1 MRLNLFNLSI
11 LLFILSFTTNLF
23 AAKLDKFTF
32 TSWNKPDLDVFYHLP
47 KTIDNDTKVL
57 FVVHGNTRNADDY
70 LNSWIRLTK
79 DKNIAI
85 FAPHFKRSSFISF
98 NTLQMST
105 SSGKIRTD
113 TDLYLHNSIDTLFK
127 YIKAKFKLNDKLY
140 DIYGHSAGAQFV
152 HRYLLMSTSSGKI
165 RTDTDLYL
173 HNSIDTLFKYIK
185 AKFKLNDKLYD
196 IYGHS
201 AGAQF
206 VHRYLL
212 MSDNP
217 SVNKAV
223 AANAG
228 WYTFLN
234 GADFPYGVKNP
245 PISLTDSNVKKFLS
259 TNLYILIGIN
269 DIDVDS
275 SINKSKGAQKQGINR
290 LQRAKN
296 FFTYTESIVEQNN
309 LEFKWKYQAVPG
321 APHSNKVMSK
331 AAVLVLFESD

>member
-1 MRLNLFNLSI
+1 MRFNFFNLLI

-32 TSWNKPDLDVFYHLP
+32 TTWNKPDLDVFYHLP

-70 LNSWIRLTK
+70 LNTWIRLTR

-98 NTLQMST
+98 NTLQ
-105 SSGKIRTD
+105 
-113 TDLYLHNSIDTLFK
+113 
-127 YIKAKFKLNDKLY
+127 
-140 DIYGHSAGAQFV
+140 
-152 HRYLLMSTSSGKI
+152 MSTSSGKI

-259 TNLYILIGIN
+259 TNLYILIGTN

>member
-32 TSWNKPDLDVFYHLP
+32 TSWTKPDLDVFYHLP

-105 SSGKIRTD
+105 SNGKIRTD

-127 YIKAKFKLNDKLY
+127 YIK
-140 DIYGHSAGAQFV
+140 
-152 HRYLLMSTSSGKI
+152 T
-165 RTDTDLYL
+165 
-173 HNSIDTLFKYIK
+173 
-185 AKFKLNDKLYD
+185 KFKLNDKLYD

-259 TNLYILIGIN
+259 TNLYILIGTN

>member
-127 YIKAKFKLNDKLY
+127 YIK
-140 DIYGHSAGAQFV
+140 
-152 HRYLLMSTSSGKI
+152 T
-165 RTDTDLYL
+165 
-173 HNSIDTLFKYIK
+173 
-185 AKFKLNDKLYD
+185 KFKLNDKLYD

-259 TNLYILIGIN
+259 TNLYILIGTN

-331 AAVLVLFESD
+331 AAVLVLFESDQAEW

>member
-1 MRLNLFNLSI
+1 MRLNLFNLFI

-152 HRYLLMSTSSGKI
+152 HRYLLMS
-165 RTDTDLYL
+165 
-173 HNSIDTLFKYIK
+173 
-185 AKFKLNDKLYD
+185 
-196 IYGHS
+196 
-201 AGAQF
+201 
-206 VHRYLL
+206 
-212 MSDNP
+212 DNP

-259 TNLYILIGIN
+259 TNLYILIGTN
-269 DIDVDS
+269 DIDIAS

>member
-1 MRLNLFNLSI
+1 MRLKVFNLSI

-105 SSGKIRTD
+105 SNGKIRTD

-127 YIKAKFKLNDKLY
+127 YIK
-140 DIYGHSAGAQFV
+140 
-152 HRYLLMSTSSGKI
+152 T
-165 RTDTDLYL
+165 
-173 HNSIDTLFKYIK
+173 
-185 AKFKLNDKLYD
+185 KFKLNDKLYD

-259 TNLYILIGIN
+259 TNLYILIGTN

-331 AAVLVLFESD
+331 AAVLVLFESDQAEW

>member
-1 MRLNLFNLSI
+1 MRLNLFNLFI

-127 YIKAKFKLNDKLY
+127 YIKTKFKLNDKLY

-152 HRYLLMSTSSGKI
+152 NRYLLM
-165 RTDTDLYL
+165 Y
-173 HNSIDTLFKYIK
+173 
-185 AKFKLNDKLYD
+185 
-196 IYGHS
+196 
-201 AGAQF
+201 
-206 VHRYLL
+206 
-212 MSDNP
+212 DNP

-259 TNLYILIGIN
+259 TNLYILIGTN

>member
-1 MRLNLFNLSI
+1 MRLNLFNLFI

-32 TSWNKPDLDVFYHLP
+32 TSWKKPDLDVFYHLP

-105 SSGKIRTD
+105 SNGKIRTD

-127 YIKAKFKLNDKLY
+127 YIK
-140 DIYGHSAGAQFV
+140 
-152 HRYLLMSTSSGKI
+152 T
-165 RTDTDLYL
+165 
-173 HNSIDTLFKYIK
+173 
-185 AKFKLNDKLYD
+185 KFKLNDKLYD

-259 TNLYILIGIN
+259 TNLYILIGTN

-321 APHSNKVMSK
+321 APHSNKVMSR
-331 AAVLVLFESD
+331 AAVLILFESD

>member
-105 SSGKIRTD
+105 S
-113 TDLYLHNSIDTLFK
+113 N
-127 YIKAKFKLNDKLY
+127 
-140 DIYGHSAGAQFV
+140 
-152 HRYLLMSTSSGKI
+152 GKI

-259 TNLYILIGIN
+259 TNLYILIGPN
-269 DIDVDS
+269 DIDIDS

>member
-1 MRLNLFNLSI
+1 MRLNLFNLFI

-105 SSGKIRTD
+105 SNGKIRTD

-127 YIKAKFKLNDKLY
+127 YIKAKFKLK
-140 DIYGHSAGAQFV
+140 
-152 HRYLLMSTSSGKI
+152 
-165 RTDTDLYL
+165 
-173 HNSIDTLFKYIK
+173 
-185 AKFKLNDKLYD
+185 DKLYD

-259 TNLYILIGIN
+259 TNLYILIGTN

>member
-1 MRLNLFNLSI
+1 MRLNLFNLFF

-47 KTIDNDTKVL
+47 KTIDNDTKIL

-113 TDLYLHNSIDTLFK
+113 TDLYLHNSIDTLFE
-127 YIKAKFKLNDKLY
+127 
-140 DIYGHSAGAQFV
+140 
-152 HRYLLMSTSSGKI
+152 
-165 RTDTDLYL
+165 
-173 HNSIDTLFKYIK
+173 YIK

-259 TNLYILIGIN
+259 TNLYILIGTN

-331 AAVLVLFESD
+331 AAVLGLFESD

>member
-1 MRLNLFNLSI
+1 MWLNLFNLSI

-105 SSGKIRTD
+105 SNGKIRTD

-127 YIKAKFKLNDKLY
+127 YIK
-140 DIYGHSAGAQFV
+140 
-152 HRYLLMSTSSGKI
+152 T
-165 RTDTDLYL
+165 
-173 HNSIDTLFKYIK
+173 
-185 AKFKLNDKLYD
+185 KFKLNDKLYD

-259 TNLYILIGIN
+259 TNLYILIGTN

>member
-11 LLFILSFTTNLF
+11 LLFILSFATNLF

-152 HRYLLMSTSSGKI
+152 HRYLLMS
-165 RTDTDLYL
+165 
-173 HNSIDTLFKYIK
+173 
-185 AKFKLNDKLYD
+185 
-196 IYGHS
+196 
-201 AGAQF
+201 
-206 VHRYLL
+206 
-212 MSDNP
+212 DNP

-259 TNLYILIGIN
+259 TNLYILIGTN

>member
-47 KTIDNDTKVL
+47 KIIDNDTKVL

-105 SSGKIRTD
+105 SNGKIRT
-113 TDLYLHNSIDTLFK
+113 N
-127 YIKAKFKLNDKLY
+127 
-140 DIYGHSAGAQFV
+140 
-152 HRYLLMSTSSGKI
+152 
-165 RTDTDLYL
+165 TDLYL

-217 SVNKAV
+217 MVDKAV

-234 GADFPYGVKNP
+234 GANFPYGVKNP
-245 PISLTDSNVKKFLS
+245 PVSLTDSNVKKFLS
-259 TNLYILIGIN
+259 TDLHILIGTN
-269 DIDVDS
+269 DIDVNS
-275 SINKSKGAQKQGINR
+275 SINKSDGAQKQGINR

-296 FFTYTESIVEQNN
+296 FFKYTDSIVKQNN
-309 LEFKWKYQAVPG
+309 LEFNWKYREVSG
-321 APHSNKVMSK
+321 APHSNKVMSR
-331 AAVLVLFESD
+331 AAVLILFESS

>member
-1 MRLNLFNLSI
+1 MRLNLFNIFI

-105 SSGKIRTD
+105 SNGKIRTD

-127 YIKAKFKLNDKLY
+127 YIK
-140 DIYGHSAGAQFV
+140 
-152 HRYLLMSTSSGKI
+152 T
-165 RTDTDLYL
+165 
-173 HNSIDTLFKYIK
+173 
-185 AKFKLNDKLYD
+185 KFKLNDKLYD

-259 TNLYILIGIN
+259 TNLYILIGTN

>member
-1 MRLNLFNLSI
+1 MRLNLFNLFI

-70 LNSWIRLTK
+70 LNTWIRLTK

-105 SSGKIRTD
+105 SNGKIRTD

-127 YIKAKFKLNDKLY
+127 YIK
-140 DIYGHSAGAQFV
+140 
-152 HRYLLMSTSSGKI
+152 T
-165 RTDTDLYL
+165 
-173 HNSIDTLFKYIK
+173 
-185 AKFKLNDKLYD
+185 KFKLNDKLYD

-259 TNLYILIGIN
+259 TNLYILIGTN

-321 APHSNKVMSK
+321 APHSNKVMSR
-331 AAVLVLFESD
+331 AAVLILFESD

>member
-11 LLFILSFTTNLF
+11 ILFILSFTINLF

-47 KTIDNDTKVL
+47 KIIDNDTKVL

-152 HRYLLMSTSSGKI
+152 HRYLLMS
-165 RTDTDLYL
+165 
-173 HNSIDTLFKYIK
+173 
-185 AKFKLNDKLYD
+185 
-196 IYGHS
+196 
-201 AGAQF
+201 
-206 VHRYLL
+206 
-212 MSDNP
+212 DNP

-234 GADFPYGVKNP
+234 GTDFPYGVKNP

>member
-1 MRLNLFNLSI
+1 MRLNLFNLFF

-105 SSGKIRTD
+105 S
-113 TDLYLHNSIDTLFK
+113 N
-127 YIKAKFKLNDKLY
+127 
-140 DIYGHSAGAQFV
+140 
-152 HRYLLMSTSSGKI
+152 GKI

-245 PISLTDSNVKKFLS
+245 PISLTDYNVINFLR
-259 TNLYILIGIN
+259 TNLYILIGTN

>member
-1 MRLNLFNLSI
+1 MRLNLFNPFI

-127 YIKAKFKLNDKLY
+127 YIK
-140 DIYGHSAGAQFV
+140 
-152 HRYLLMSTSSGKI
+152 T
-165 RTDTDLYL
+165 
-173 HNSIDTLFKYIK
+173 
-185 AKFKLNDKLYD
+185 KFKLNDKLYD

-259 TNLYILIGIN
+259 TNLYILIGTN

>member
-1 MRLNLFNLSI
+1 MRLNLFNLFI

-105 SSGKIRTD
+105 SNGKIRTN
-113 TDLYLHNSIDTLFK
+113 TNLYLNNSIDTLFE
-127 YIKAKFKLNDKLY
+127 
-140 DIYGHSAGAQFV
+140 
-152 HRYLLMSTSSGKI
+152 
-165 RTDTDLYL
+165 
-173 HNSIDTLFKYIK
+173 YIK

-259 TNLYILIGIN
+259 TNLYILIGTN

-331 AAVLVLFESD
+331 AAVLVLFESDQAEW

>member
-152 HRYLLMSTSSGKI
+152 HRYLLMS
-165 RTDTDLYL
+165 
-173 HNSIDTLFKYIK
+173 
-185 AKFKLNDKLYD
+185 
-196 IYGHS
+196 
-201 AGAQF
+201 
-206 VHRYLL
+206 
-212 MSDNP
+212 DNP

-259 TNLYILIGIN
+259 TNLYILIGTN

>member
-1 MRLNLFNLSI
+1 MRFNFFNLFI

-32 TSWNKPDLDVFYHLP
+32 TIWNKPDLDVFYHLP
-47 KTIDNDTKVL
+47 KTIDSDTKVL

-70 LNSWIRLTK
+70 LNTWIRLTR

-105 SSGKIRTD
+105 SNGKIRTN
-113 TDLYLHNSIDTLFK
+113 TDLYLNNSIDTLFK
-127 YIKAKFKLNDKLY
+127 YIKAKFKLTN
-140 DIYGHSAGAQFV
+140 
-152 HRYLLMSTSSGKI
+152 
-165 RTDTDLYL
+165 
-173 HNSIDTLFKYIK
+173 
-185 AKFKLNDKLYD
+185 KLYD

-245 PISLTDSNVKKFLS
+245 PILLNDANITNFLS
-259 TNLYILIGIN
+259 IDLHILIGSN
-269 DIDVDS
+269 DIDVNS
-275 SINKSKGAQKQGINR
+275 SLNKSYGAQNQGLNR

-296 FFTYTESIVEQNN
+296 FFDYTELIVEQND
-309 LEFKWKYQAVPG
+309 LEFNWKYQLVGG

>member
-1 MRLNLFNLSI
+1 MWLNLFNLSI

-105 SSGKIRTD
+105 S
-113 TDLYLHNSIDTLFK
+113 N
-127 YIKAKFKLNDKLY
+127 
-140 DIYGHSAGAQFV
+140 
-152 HRYLLMSTSSGKI
+152 GKI

-259 TNLYILIGIN
+259 TNLYILIGTN

-331 AAVLVLFESD
+331 AAVLVLFESDQAEW

>member
-47 KTIDNDTKVL
+47 KIIDNDTKVL

-152 HRYLLMSTSSGKI
+152 HRYLLMS
-165 RTDTDLYL
+165 
-173 HNSIDTLFKYIK
+173 
-185 AKFKLNDKLYD
+185 
-196 IYGHS
+196 
-201 AGAQF
+201 
-206 VHRYLL
+206 
-212 MSDNP
+212 DNP

-259 TNLYILIGIN
+259 TNLYILIGTN

-309 LEFKWKYQAVPG
+309 LEFKWKYKAVPG

>member
-1 MRLNLFNLSI
+1 MRLNLFNLFI

-70 LNSWIRLTK
+70 LNTWIRLTK

-105 SSGKIRTD
+105 SNGKIRTN
-113 TDLYLHNSIDTLFK
+113 TNLYLNNSIDTLFE
-127 YIKAKFKLNDKLY
+127 
-140 DIYGHSAGAQFV
+140 
-152 HRYLLMSTSSGKI
+152 
-165 RTDTDLYL
+165 
-173 HNSIDTLFKYIK
+173 YIK

-259 TNLYILIGIN
+259 TNLYILIGTN

-321 APHSNKVMSK
+321 APHSNKVMSR
-331 AAVLVLFESD
+331 AAVLILFESS

>member
-1 MRLNLFNLSI
+1 MRLNLFNLFF

-47 KTIDNDTKVL
+47 KTIDNDTKIL

-152 HRYLLMSTSSGKI
+152 HRYLLMS
-165 RTDTDLYL
+165 
-173 HNSIDTLFKYIK
+173 
-185 AKFKLNDKLYD
+185 
-196 IYGHS
+196 
-201 AGAQF
+201 
-206 VHRYLL
+206 
-212 MSDNP
+212 DNP

-228 WYTFLN
+228 WYTFIN

-259 TNLYILIGIN
+259 TNLYILIGTN

>member
-47 KTIDNDTKVL
+47 KIIDNDTKVL

-152 HRYLLMSTSSGKI
+152 HRYLLMS
-165 RTDTDLYL
+165 
-173 HNSIDTLFKYIK
+173 
-185 AKFKLNDKLYD
+185 
-196 IYGHS
+196 
-201 AGAQF
+201 
-206 VHRYLL
+206 
-212 MSDNP
+212 DNP

-259 TNLYILIGIN
+259 TNLYILIGTN
-269 DIDVDS
+269 DIDIDS